1 MMIALESLQ
10 SETPLKHIAT
20 LEKLLSKLYCPG
32 IPYLST
38 LSDARWYMY
47 TRNTAQC
54 EKLPPTS
61 GAFRQAVLSAACQA
75 RTWALSNE
83 SYRTLPDPE
92 LYGWEIVEGSYCP
105 ITSEEKIAPES
116 ILNLNMCGCSK
127 SNCCSGHCKCF
138 KNKLTCT
145 PLCKCTENCENDDNI
160 KFVLDNDVDDND
172 LFNQIQ
178 E

>member
-1 MMIALESLQ
+1 MHVFQDCDNEMMIALESPQ

-20 LEKLLSKLYCPG
+20 LERLLSKLYCPG

-61 GAFRQAVLSAACQA
+61 GAFRQDVLRAACQA
-75 RTWALSNE
+75 RTRALSNE

-92 LYGWEIVEGSYCP
+92 LYGKVIEHYLTQNYMG
-105 ITSEEKIAPES
+105 
-116 ILNLNMCGCSK
+116 
-127 SNCCSGHCKCF
+127 
-138 KNKLTCT
+138 KL
-145 PLCKCTENCENDDNI
+145 
-160 KFVLDNDVDDND
+160 
-172 LFNQIQ
+172 
-178 E
+178 

>member
-1 MMIALESLQ
+1 MDAVFPDCDNEMMIALESLH

-20 LEKLLSKLYCPG
+20 LEKLLSKLYYPG

-38 LSDARWYMY
+38 VSDARWYMC

-61 GAFRQAVLSAACQA
+61 GASRQAALQAACQA
-75 RTWALSNE
+75 RKWALSNE

-116 ILNLNMCGCSK
+116 ILNLIMCGCSK
-127 SNCCSGHCKCF
+127 SNCCSGHCKGF
-138 KNKLTCT
+138 KKKLMCT

-160 KFVLDNDVDDND
+160 KFV
-172 LFNQIQ
+172 
-178 E
+178 

>member
-10 SETPLKHIAT
+10 SETSLKHIAT

-38 LSDARWYMY
+38 SSDARWYMY

-61 GAFRQAVLSAACQA
+61 GAFRQAVLRAACQA
-75 RTWALSNE
+75 STWALSNE

-92 LYGWEIVEGSYCP
+92 LYGWEIVEGSYCL
-105 ITSEEKIAPES
+105 ITSEEKIAP
-116 ILNLNMCGCSK
+116 K
-127 SNCCSGHCKCF
+127 
-138 KNKLTCT
+138 
-145 PLCKCTENCENDDNI
+145 
-160 KFVLDNDVDDND
+160 
-172 LFNQIQ
+172 
-178 E
+178 